1 MKQFVAQEEGTFNL
15 AKASLET
22 VKVKLNTDIN
32 QRNVIIRDALK
43 NRLAVQ
49 LDLAIG
55 VRAKVYRAAQDK
67 MITHRSEL
75 IEKNKL
81 VKNGT
86 LRPQLSNIV
95 AEMEESSLAVSTAK
109 TQLSNEIKTVR
120 ASGVNIS
127 LNSGMDKKINESKIK
142 LLSAQKTYA
151 ARYNIQRKETE
162 YKAIIAKLNQAKKDL
177 DTKATERKKT
187 WAANLL
193 ILDAQLVSDIT
204 EAQRLTAAE
213 TKRQV
218 DAAAAAVKK
227 LSPAD

>member
-1 MKQFVAQEEGTFNL
+1 L

-86 LRPQLSNIV
+86 LRPKLSNIV

-120 ASGVNIS
+120 SSGVNIS

-151 ARYNIQRKETE
+151 ARYNIQQKETE

-193 ILDAQLVSDIT
+193 VLDA
-204 EAQRLTAAE
+204 
-213 TKRQV
+213 
-218 DAAAAAVKK
+218 
-227 LSPAD
+227 